1 MKHTEIKKGMM
12 IMTKSNPQSSLP
24 NVECKVMDNL
34 TRGHTRLVESPCVN
48 GGTELGSIYT
58 TDMEFVRVDNNWL
71 KIQHKERT
79 PWRNFGAFSPSI
91 MTGIPMKPL

>member
-71 KIQHKERT
+71 KIQH
-79 PWRNFGAFSPSI
+79 SPKA
-91 MTGIPMKPL
+91 GDLIPMRRSMGF